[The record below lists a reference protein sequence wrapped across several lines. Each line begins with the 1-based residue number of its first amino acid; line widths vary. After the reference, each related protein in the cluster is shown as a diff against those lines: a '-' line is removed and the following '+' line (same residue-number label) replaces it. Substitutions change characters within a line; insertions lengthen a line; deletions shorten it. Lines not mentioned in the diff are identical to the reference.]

1 MIKNHKIIPNLLV
14 LFTLLV
20 LNACGGGEPNLNNP
34 ESLIG
39 TYSGSNVIAGQ
50 RFDFTLIIENTS
62 SCEIRSAI
70 PGASWSAESER
81 YSMRIDKGKN
91 AIYLTGLAGAT
102 SGNKL
107 VPSAAQA
114 GLTIYKKNGEFFCS
128 VSKY

>member
-1 MIKNHKIIPNLLV
+1 MKRRKKMIKNHKIIPNLLV

-81 YSMRIDKGKN
+81 YSMRIDKENNVINLG
-91 AIYLTGLAGAT
+91 GGE
-102 SGNKL
+102 KL
-107 VPSAAQA
+107 VPS
-114 GLTIYKKNGEFFCS
+114 GNGFKIYDDWLLVCT
-128 VSKY
+128 VSK

>member
-1 MIKNHKIIPNLLV
+1 MIINHKYIPNLLV
-14 LFTLLV
+14 LITLLV
-20 LNACGGGEPNLNNP
+20 LNACGGGEPSPLDNP

-39 TYSGSNVIAGQ
+39 RYSSIAADHGYV
-50 RFDFTLIIENTS
+50 DVTLIIESTS
-62 SCEIRSAI
+62 SCKIRWTNFS
-70 PGASWSAESER
+70 GWDR

-114 GLTIYKKNGEFFCS
+114 GLTIYHKNGEFFCS